1 MAGEK
6 FKVDVVAN
14 VKGFLASMAKAT
26 KAMKTMGDMNRGIIK
41 NFQGMSSASKKF
53 GQKFGQTRQK
63 MKNGITNVDK
73 AAKKSTS
80 TFKKYFKVFAVG
92 AGSIGLATTSL
103 LLFRKAFRAAAEAE
117 EIQVRLRNILRCLL

>member
-6 FKVDVVAN
+6 FTVDIVAN
-14 VKGFLASMAKAT
+14 LKGFLGNMSKAT

-41 NFQGMSSASKKF
+41 NFQGMSSASKEF

-63 MKNGITNVDK
+63 MKDGITNVDK

-80 TFKKYFKVFAVG
+80 TFKKFFKD
-92 AGSIGLATTSL
+92 
-103 LLFRKAFRAAAEAE
+103 EY
-117 EIQVRLRNILRCLL
+117 ILIA